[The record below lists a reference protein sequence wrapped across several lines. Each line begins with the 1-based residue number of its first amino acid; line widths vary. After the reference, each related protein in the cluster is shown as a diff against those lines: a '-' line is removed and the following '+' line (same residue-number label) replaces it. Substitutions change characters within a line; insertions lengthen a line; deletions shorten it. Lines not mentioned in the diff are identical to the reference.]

1 MANELGHLPKV
12 EELNDLDRLRLET
25 WYDKAYSDDNL
36 FRTLANDPATL
47 EMFLSWVGQVYSG
60 EGGFDR
66 EMIEMCRIRMANVN
80 ECFH

>member
-60 EGGFDR
+60 ESGFDR
-66 EMIEMCRIRMANVN
+66 EMICLLYTSPSPRD
-80 ECFH
+80 